1 MDDGLGSRVFAE
13 VLGLVSAEKTGGL
26 NLGRRSSRKF
36 LVEADDTLHTNG
48 IGSSA
53 DGIWRSDLRRDEGR
67 KAPTSDEA
75 HCGRGMRSRRK
86 E

>member
-1 MDDGLGSRVFAE
+1 M
-13 VLGLVSAEKTGGL
+13 LGLVSAEKTGGL

-53 DGIWRSDLRRDEGR
+53 DGLVDIRQLHFVPSTMV
-67 KAPTSDEA
+67 TS
-75 HCGRGMRSRRK
+75 SSYII
-86 E
+86 